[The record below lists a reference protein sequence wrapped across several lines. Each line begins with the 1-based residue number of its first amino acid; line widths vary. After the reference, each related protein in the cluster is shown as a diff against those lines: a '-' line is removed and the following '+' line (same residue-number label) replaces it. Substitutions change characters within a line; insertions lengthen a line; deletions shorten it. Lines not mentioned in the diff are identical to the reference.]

1 MGFWVFKYKVSVPDV
16 WMRPDTQQDLILV
29 YEYVLLYTDNFLV
42 VSENVE
48 SILKEE
54 ICRYFELKP
63 YSIGPPSLYLG
74 GYLWEVTLDNGI
86 KDWAFEYT
94 HYIQDN
100 VKNTE

>member
-1 MGFWVFKYKVSVPDV
+1 
-16 WMRPDTQQDLILV
+16 MRPDTQQDLILV

-54 ICRYFELKP
+54 IFRYFELKP

-74 GYLWEVTLDNGI
+74 VHIREVTLDNGI
-86 KDWAFEYT
+86 KDWDFGST
-94 HYIQDN
+94 
-100 VKNTE
+100 